1 MDTDAILA
9 LLDGQYLLI
18 IGAILLII
26 ALVAIVKLRGTVR
39 RLGQEHDQ
47 LTRRLD
53 TLWHDLD
60 AMHQGDNASL
70 PGKPQTSSTVA
81 APDVSPELLLAER
94 RLYEGLWPAAWGLHD
109 KVGGFLR
116 SVESGEP
123 HSESRL
129 AARNAALEMR
139 SQINRLRPFF
149 DAEIDGI
156 LSQLVD
162 IEIKAHLTA
171 CQYLDQRQSN
181 LDVSSGGSDARESYR
196 NKWRQL
202 YDREANELINH
213 LVGAMRKRLIRQ
225 IH

>member
-1 MDTDAILA
+1 MDMDAILA

-18 IGAILLII
+18 LGAVLLII
-26 ALVAIVKLRGTVR
+26 ALVAIIKLRGSVHQ
-39 RLGQEHDQ
+39 LGQEHDQ

-60 AMHQGDNASL
+60 AMHQDDTPSL
-70 PGKPQTSSTVA
+70 SGKSRTPATSVTSDT
-81 APDVSPELLLAER
+81 SPELLLAER
-94 RLYEGLWPAAWGLHD
+94 RLFEGLWPVAWALHD

-116 SVESGEP
+116 AVESGDP

-139 SQINRLRPFF
+139 SQINRSRPFF
-149 DAEIDGI
+149 DAEIEGI
-156 LSQLVD
+156 LTQLVD

-181 LDVSSGGSDARESYR
+181 LGVSSEGSDVRESYR

-213 LVGAMRKRLIRQ
+213 LVSAMRKRLVR
-225 IH
+225 HVP